1 MQINTLNS
9 LLEEAN
15 KIVKRLSYKETCMKI
30 EDGAVIIDVR
40 EESELNQNGM
50 IKNAI
55 HIPRGLIEFILA
67 PDSQE
72 NPSNINKD
80 TIILVYCAGGYRS
93 ALAAKSLI
101 DLGFNN
107 VFNIGGFDEWVNN
120 GGEVQPHSNH

>member
-1 MQINTLNS
+1 MQINTLNT
-9 LLEEAN
+9 LLDEAN
-15 KIVKRLSYKETCMKI
+15 KIVTRLSYEETCIKI
-30 EDGAVIIDVR
+30 KDGAVIIDVR

-55 HIPRGLIEFILA
+55 HIPRGLIEFMLT

-72 NPSNINKD
+72 NPSNINQD
-80 TIILVYCAGGYRS
+80 TNILVYCAGGYRS

-107 VFNIGGFDEWVNN
+107 VFNIGGFDEWVKN
-120 GGEVQPHSNH
+120 GGEIQTNSNY

>member
-1 MQINTLNS
+1 MQTNTLNS

-15 KIVKRLSYKETCMKI
+15 KIVRRLSYKETCIKI

-80 TIILVYCAGGYRS
+80 TIIAHFF
-93 ALAAKSLI
+93 A
-101 DLGFNN
+101 
-107 VFNIGGFDEWVNN
+107 
-120 GGEVQPHSNH
+120 

>member
-1 MQINTLNS
+1 MQTNSLNS

-15 KIVKRLSYKETCMKI
+15 KIVTRLSHEETCIKI
-30 EDGAVIIDVR
+30 KDGAVIIDVR

-50 IKNAI
+50 IKNAV
-55 HIPRGLIEFILA
+55 HIPRGLVEFMLA

-72 NPSNINKD
+72 NPSNINQD
-80 TIILVYCAGGYRS
+80 TNILVYCAGGYRS

-107 VFNIGGFDEWVNN
+107 VFNIGGFDEWVKN
-120 GGEVQPHSNH
+120 GGEIQTNSN

>member
-15 KIVKRLSYKETCMKI
+15 KIVTRLSYEETCIKI
-30 EDGAVIIDVR
+30 KDGAVIIDVR

-50 IKNAI
+50 IKNAV
-55 HIPRGLIEFILA
+55 HIPRGLIEFMLA

-72 NPSNINKD
+72 NPSNINQD
-80 TIILVYCAGGYRS
+80 TNILVYCAGGYRS

-107 VFNIGGFDEWVNN
+107 VFNIGGFDEWVKN
-120 GGEVQPHSNH
+120 GGEIQTNSNY